1 MGVVF
6 RRIRRSVRWVFSR
19 LSRPGPHLL
28 FVFAAVLALAVAAYF
43 RQTPAHAAAP
53 AQTITV
59 TLSPSSIVADG
70 VSTSRVTATLPFP
83 IPGQTVVFSSS
94 DSGIRFGSTID
105 NFNGTYTATLTSST
119 TVGTATIIAESSW
132 MGQEISGT
140 ASLTQTPGP
149 AKNITLSVEPGS
161 IVADGHS
168 YAIATATVTDARGN
182 PVTTDAVSFSST
194 DRGEKVLGVTNGGN
208 GTYRALISSSTTPGE
223 AVITAT
229 DTSADLSVSGEL
241 NQIESSSLNETV
253 TGSLLS
259 LVSAEW
265 TFQYTSTYTMV
276 RLLVV
281 TGVPVGSDVRVGCNG
296 RGCPFTRR
304 LIVVGAS
311 SGCGTNAGSC
321 GTGRRID
328 LTREFHRSHLHVRT
342 RVTVVITRP
351 QWIGKY
357 YEFITRA
364 SHPPHVR
371 LACLA
376 SGDTHP
382 GAGC

>member
-6 RRIRRSVRWVFSR
+6 RRIRRSARAAFSR
-19 LSRPGPHLL
+19 ASRPGPGLL
-28 FVFAAVLALAVAAYF
+28 FVFAAVLALAVGACF
-43 RQTPAHAAAP
+43 RQAPAHAAAA

-70 VSTSRVTATLPFP
+70 VSSSRVTATLPFP
-83 IPGQTVVFSSS
+83 IPGQSVVFSSS

-119 TVGTATIIAESSW
+119 TVGTATIIAASSW

-149 AKNITLSVEPGS
+149 AKNITLGVEPGS

-182 PVTTDAVSFSST
+182 PVATDAVSFSST
-194 DRGEKVLGVTNGGN
+194 DRGEKVVGVTNGGN

-229 DTSADLSVSGEL
+229 DMSADLSVSGEL
-241 NQIESSSLNETV
+241 NQTESSSLNETV

-281 TGVPVGSDVRVGCNG
+281 TGVPVGSDLRVGCHG
-296 RGCPFTRR
+296 RGCPFTKR

-321 GTGRRID
+321 GTDRTID

-351 QWIGKY
+351 EWIGKY

-364 SHPPHVR
+364 SRPPYVQ

-376 SGDTHP
+376 SGETHP

>member
-1 MGVVF
+1 M
-6 RRIRRSVRWVFSR
+6 
-19 LSRPGPHLL
+19 
-28 FVFAAVLALAVAAYF
+28 
-43 RQTPAHAAAP
+43 
-53 AQTITV
+53 
-59 TLSPSSIVADG
+59 
-70 VSTSRVTATLPFP
+70 
-83 IPGQTVVFSSS
+83 
-94 DSGIRFGSTID
+94 
-105 NFNGTYTATLTSST
+105 
-119 TVGTATIIAESSW
+119 
-132 MGQEISGT
+132 
-140 ASLTQTPGP
+140 
-149 AKNITLSVEPGS
+149 
-161 IVADGHS
+161 
-168 YAIATATVTDARGN
+168 
-182 PVTTDAVSFSST
+182 
-194 DRGEKVLGVTNGGN
+194 GVTNGGN

-229 DTSADLSVSGEL
+229 DISADLSVSAEL
-241 NQIESSSLNETV
+241 NQTESASLNETV

-281 TGVPVGSDVRVGCNG
+281 TGVPLGSDLRVGCHG
-296 RGCPFTRR
+296 RGCPFTKR

-321 GTGRRID
+321 GTDRTID
-328 LTREFHRSHLHVRT
+328 LTREFHRSHLNVRT

-364 SHPPHVR
+364 SRPPYVR
-371 LACLA
+371 LGCLA
-376 SGDTHP
+376 SGETHP